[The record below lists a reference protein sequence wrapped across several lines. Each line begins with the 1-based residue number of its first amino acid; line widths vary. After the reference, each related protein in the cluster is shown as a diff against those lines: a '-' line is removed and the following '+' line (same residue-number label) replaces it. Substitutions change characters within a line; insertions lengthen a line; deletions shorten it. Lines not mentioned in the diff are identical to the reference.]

1 MEIRPTDA
9 TLGAVVTD
17 VDLSYLNE
25 ATFEEIEAAWHSF
38 AVWIF
43 PGQHLADE
51 AQVAFTKRFGRLEFG
66 LKRTKGALSRRS
78 PTSTTA
84 GPSCGCPAFRFG
96 SSSATG
102 SGTRTAPTNGSAR

>member
-17 VDLSYLNE
+17 VDLSYLDE

-66 LKRTKGALSRRS
+66 LKRTKGAPLAPFSNLNDRGTIVRVS
-78 PTSTTA
+78 SLQV
-84 GPSCGCPAFRFG
+84 RF
-96 SSSATG
+96 
-102 SGTRTAPTNGSAR
+102 